1 MENLKDIVKLQAE
14 CRLACGEE
22 ADSRGF
28 PPEAGYDIYDGCYVD
43 ALQARSKEQVSNW
56 IDQLHEK
63 YGGDSSAESNSLME
77 LKEACSQIVR
87 NYLNLSQEIR

>member
-1 MENLKDIVKLQAE
+1 MEKLKDIVKLKAE
-14 CRLACGEE
+14 CRRACGEE
-22 ADSRGF
+22 ADSRGLL
-28 PPEAGYDIYDGCYVD
+28 PEAGYDIYDGCYVD
-43 ALQARSKEQVSNW
+43 ALQTRSEKQVWDW
-56 IDQLHEK
+56 IDQLNEK